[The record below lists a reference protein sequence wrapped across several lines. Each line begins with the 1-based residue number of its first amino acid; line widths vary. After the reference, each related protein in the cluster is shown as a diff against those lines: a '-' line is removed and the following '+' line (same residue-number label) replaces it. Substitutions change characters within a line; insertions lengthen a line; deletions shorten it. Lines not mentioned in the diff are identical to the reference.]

1 VNAAS
6 LAAVLEEDALKLY
19 TLIWART
26 MACQLEQAIL
36 SQVAIDIVD
45 DTDNVQLRSNGSSVS
60 FPGYL
65 AVLEVALGIFSV
77 STEGHLARIECK
89 VGTEN

>member
-1 VNAAS
+1 MNAAS

-36 SQVAIDIVD
+36 SQVCSPLVHKKL
-45 DTDNVQLRSNGSSVS
+45 Q
-60 FPGYL
+60 F
-65 AVLEVALGIFSV
+65 VLKRED
-77 STEGHLARIECK
+77 
-89 VGTEN
+89 

>member
-1 VNAAS
+1 MVNAAS

-36 SQVAIDIVD
+36 SQVCSPSQKYC
-45 DTDNVQLRSNGSSVS
+45 NL
-60 FPGYL
+60 
-65 AVLEVALGIFSV
+65 
-77 STEGHLARIECK
+77 C
-89 VGTEN
+89 

>member
-26 MACQLEQAIL
+26 MACQLEQATKIF
-36 SQVAIDIVD
+36 Q
-45 DTDNVQLRSNGSSVS
+45 
-60 FPGYL
+60 F
-65 AVLEVALGIFSV
+65 VLKRED
-77 STEGHLARIECK
+77 
-89 VGTEN
+89 

>member
-1 VNAAS
+1 MNAAS

-36 SQVAIDIVD
+36 SQVCSPLLHKNMAICVEKRGLMMSLFRFVCI
-45 DTDNVQLRSNGSSVS
+45 R
-60 FPGYL
+60 
-65 AVLEVALGIFSV
+65 E
-77 STEGHLARIECK
+77 
-89 VGTEN
+89 